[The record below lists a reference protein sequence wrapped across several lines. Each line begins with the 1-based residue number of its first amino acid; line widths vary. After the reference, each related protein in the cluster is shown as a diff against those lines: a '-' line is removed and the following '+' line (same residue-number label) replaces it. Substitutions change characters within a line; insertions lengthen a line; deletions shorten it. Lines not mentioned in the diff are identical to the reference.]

1 MTPQIQKKSEHI
13 QVKVL
18 NTILEV
24 RGHFDRKRM
33 EAAAR
38 SLDHDLRNRISPQQD
53 DLPDQN
59 YLSLV
64 LLVALE
70 KIYAIDQSKEE
81 RHRLSNEL
89 DHWRTWAGD
98 LLSGPTPLP
107 KESSKE

>member
-1 MTPQIQKKSEHI
+1 MVNQPIQKKSEHI

-33 EAAAR
+33 ESAAR
-38 SLDHDLRNRISPQQD
+38 SLDSDLRNRLSRQPG

-70 KIYAIDQSKEE
+70 KIYAIDQAREDRQKLSLELENWRQWASEISSRSLLPTDSAKE
-81 RHRLSNEL
+81 
-89 DHWRTWAGD
+89 
-98 LLSGPTPLP
+98 
-107 KESSKE
+107 